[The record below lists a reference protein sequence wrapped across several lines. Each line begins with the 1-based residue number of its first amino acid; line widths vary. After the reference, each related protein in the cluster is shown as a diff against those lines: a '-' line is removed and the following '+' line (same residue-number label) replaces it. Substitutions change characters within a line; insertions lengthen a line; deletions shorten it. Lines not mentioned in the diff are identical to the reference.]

1 MKSNL
6 KFILIGFV
14 IFVIGIICFTF
25 ELKNFNQ
32 SRGLTSNFE
41 IKQEVIKYPITN
53 DQNFRITNENTNNNI
68 NLYIDNNLSNEVKII
83 VNYPNISKLKYD
95 YSVINDDINLVSI
108 NFESTT
114 LLDFDSIKDIYE
126 LGLISFRDKVVYN
139 YSLLEQPEIKVFVN
153 EKYRKNIEF
162 VGNYGKVYN
171 PIR

>member
-68 NLYIDNNLSNEVKII
+68 NLYKITIKENMPAWVLSNIIFYDNANETLPVGMNLSTKVLIDTDFFEFALRERKEFKTNMFSNNSVDLPELSVKN
-83 VNYPNISKLKYD
+83 VTVY
-95 YSVINDDINLVSI
+95 
-108 NFESTT
+108 E
-114 LLDFDSIKDIYE
+114 YE
-126 LGLISFRDKVVYN
+126 LKM
-139 YSLLEQPEIKVFVN
+139 K
-153 EKYRKNIEF
+153 
-162 VGNYGKVYN
+162 
-171 PIR
+171 